1 MIKQYI
7 SDLKQEFRGYSGQ
20 GVAKDFLASLNVAA
34 VALPLSLAFAIASG
48 LEGAAGLITAIIAG
62 IVVGILGGSSFGI
75 SGPSGAMVAVLFP
88 IASQFGVEGI
98 FITSFLA
105 AIILIIASFLKGGKI
120 VAIIPSAVITGF
132 TSGIA
137 LHIAFGQIDNFFGT
151 TSHGTTI
158 YGRIASY
165 FTHGFALQ
173 WQPLFFGLL
182 VVLIMALWPEK
193 FSKYFPGSLAGI
205 IVALVLNMIF
215 PFKVAEVGLIK
226 RSLILPERL
235 SFNMLTWQGIK
246 PFILPAFSLALLG
259 MITTLLCGA
268 AGTKLTKEKMNG
280 ERELLA
286 QGIANLIFPFFGGIP
301 GCGAVARSI
310 IGIKSGGKTRMVAV
324 FHALVLLLLILLLSP
339 IIAQIPLSALAGVLM
354 VPAWRMNDWKSIR
367 RSYKQRYAVPIIQ
380 FLVTLLATVIFNLTI
395 AVVIG
400 VGLSVLIFVFRSASL
415 EVTFA
420 NIDSRHELGR
430 NISKEISEVR
440 LVYVTGQL
448 FFGSKDSFIKA
459 LEEIE
464 GATTII
470 LSLRGVP
477 SIDHGAMLALKELHS
492 RFKERNIKMIFCA
505 LQPQVLAQFNRWDFS
520 EAPIYNNAV
529 EAIDSIPI
537 KR

>member
-1 MIKQYI
+1 
-7 SDLKQEFRGYSGQ
+7 
-20 GVAKDFLASLNVAA
+20 
-34 VALPLSLAFAIASG
+34 
-48 LEGAAGLITAIIAG
+48 
-62 IVVGILGGSSFGI
+62 
-75 SGPSGAMVAVLFP
+75 MV
-88 IASQFGVEGI
+88 
-98 FITSFLA
+98 T
-105 AIILIIASFLKGGKI
+105 
-120 VAIIPSAVITGF
+120 
-132 TSGIA
+132 
-137 LHIAFGQIDNFFGT
+137 
-151 TSHGTTI
+151 
-158 YGRIASY
+158 
-165 FTHGFALQ
+165 
-173 WQPLFFGLL
+173 
-182 VVLIMALWPEK
+182 
-193 FSKYFPGSLAGI
+193 
-205 IVALVLNMIF
+205 
-215 PFKVAEVGLIK
+215 
-226 RSLILPERL
+226 
-235 SFNMLTWQGIK
+235 
-246 PFILPAFSLALLG
+246 
-259 MITTLLCGA
+259 
-268 AGTKLTKEKMNG
+268 
-280 ERELLA
+280 
-286 QGIANLIFPFFGGIP
+286 
-301 GCGAVARSI
+301 
-310 IGIKSGGKTRMVAV
+310 
-324 FHALVLLLLILLLSP
+324 
-339 IIAQIPLSALAGVLM
+339 
-354 VPAWRMNDWKSIR
+354 AWRMNDWKSIR

-415 EVTFA
+415 EVTVA